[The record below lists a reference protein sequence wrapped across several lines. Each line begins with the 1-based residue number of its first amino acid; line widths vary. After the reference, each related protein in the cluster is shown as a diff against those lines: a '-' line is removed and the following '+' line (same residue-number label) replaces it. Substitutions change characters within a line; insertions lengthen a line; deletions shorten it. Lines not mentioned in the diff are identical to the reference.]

1 MSTEADVV
9 TLEWIAEKIY
19 AIRAHR
25 VMIDSDLAGLYGVT
39 TSALN
44 QSVKRNRTRFPT
56 DFMFELTADESTH
69 LKSQIVIS
77 SGWGGRRRG
86 MPFAFTEQGVA
97 MLSSILKS
105 ERAVQVNIAIMRA
118 FVALRQTLASHKL
131 LARKLDVM
139 EKRYDSQFRIVFDA
153 IRALMT
159 PPATPTRKIG
169 F

>member
-1 MSTEADVV
+1 MSTEADV
-9 TLEWIAEKIY
+9 TLERIAAKIY
-19 AIRAHR
+19 TIRGHR
-25 VMIDSDLAGLYGVT
+25 VMIDADLAEMYGVT

-44 QSVKRNRTRFPT
+44 QAVKRNRTRFPT
-56 DFMFELTADESTH
+56 DFMFELTADESDH
-69 LKSQIVIS
+69 LTSQIVIS

-97 MLSSILKS
+97 MLSSVLKS

-118 FVALRQTLASHKL
+118 FVALRQTLSSHKA
-131 LARKLDVM
+131 LARKMDVL

-159 PPATPTRKIG
+159 PPATPNRKIG

>member
-1 MSTEADVV
+1 MSTEADV
-9 TLEWIAEKIY
+9 TLERIAAKIY
-19 AIRAHR
+19 TIRGHR
-25 VMIDSDLAGLYGVT
+25 VMIDADLAEMYGVT

-44 QSVKRNRTRFPT
+44 QAVKRNRTRFPT
-56 DFMFELTADESTH
+56 DFMFELTADESDH
-69 LKSQIVIS
+69 LTSQIVIS

-97 MLSSILKS
+97 MLSSVLKS

-118 FVALRQTLASHKL
+118 FVALRQTLSSHKA
-131 LARKLDVM
+131 LARKMDVL

-159 PPATPTRKIG
+159 PPDASTRKIG